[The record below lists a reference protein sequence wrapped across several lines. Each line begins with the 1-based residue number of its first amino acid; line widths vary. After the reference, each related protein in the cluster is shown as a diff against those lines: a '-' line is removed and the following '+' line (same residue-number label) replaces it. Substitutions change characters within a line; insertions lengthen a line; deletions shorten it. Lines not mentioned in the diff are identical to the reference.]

1 MANLQ
6 TLIKSF
12 KKIITKHYFYNDE
25 LVFYVE
31 KENLLELIQRL
42 KEDKRFL
49 FRILIDIS
57 AIDYPTNIKE
67 RFTVVYNL
75 LSIEKNLRLR
85 INVPTNSDS
94 LMPSITS
101 MFSAAN
107 WYEREVWDMF
117 GILFQGNNDL
127 RRILTDYGFSGH
139 PLRKDFPLTGHV
151 EVRYDDKKSK
161 VIYEPVSLPQEY
173 RNFDFKSPWE
183 GEEYILPGDEKAT
196 K

>member
-1 MANLQ
+1 MLDSLRSNFSIMANLQ

-139 PLRKDFPLTGHV
+139 PLRKDFPLT
-151 EVRYDDKKSK
+151 
-161 VIYEPVSLPQEY
+161 
-173 RNFDFKSPWE
+173 
-183 GEEYILPGDEKAT
+183 
-196 K
+196 